1 MKALVTGATG
11 FVGPRLLRL
20 LDQPVVVTRN
30 PERARPLVG
39 TLAGRIVRWDPLEGP
54 PPPEAFE
61 GVDVIFHLAG
71 ESVAEGRWTAAQKAR
86 IRDSRVIGTRH
97 LVRGLAQAGPGPDGR
112 PRTLVS
118 ASAVGYYGNRG
129 DEELTESAAP
139 ADDFLARVC
148 IEWERE
154 ALAAESLGARVVL
167 ARTGIVLG
175 AGGGAL
181 GKMLT
186 PFKLGAGGPL
196 GNGRQWMPWIHV
208 ADLAR
213 LYVHAADNG
222 SIRGPMNS
230 VAPNPVRNSE
240 FTKALGRQLHRPAFM
255 PAPYLGLRLLF
266 GEFAQVLFAS
276 QRVIPKVALDTGFV
290 FQFPDIAAAL
300 RDIVGVAA

>member
-20 LDQPVVVTRN
+20 LDSPVVVSRS
-30 PERARPLVG
+30 PERARRAVG
-39 TLAGRIVRWDPLEGP
+39 NLAGPIFRWDPMREPLP
-54 PPPEAFE
+54 AEALE
-61 GVDVIFHLAG
+61 GVDVVYHLAG

-86 IRDSRVIGTRH
+86 IRDSRVIGTRN
-97 LVRGLAQAGPGPDGR
+97 LVQGLKQVERKPGA
-112 PRTLVS
+112 LVS

-129 DEELTESAAP
+129 DEELTESAPP
-139 ADDFLARVC
+139 ADDFLAEVC
-148 IEWERE
+148 VAWEQE
-154 ALAAESLGARVVL
+154 ALAAEQLGVRTVT

-181 GKMLT
+181 AKMLT

-196 GNGRQWMPWIHV
+196 GNGKQWMPWVHV

-213 LYVHAADNG
+213 LYVHAADTS
-222 SIRGPMNS
+222 SISGPMNA
-230 VAPNPVRNSE
+230 VAPHPVRNSE

-255 PAPYLGLRLLF
+255 PAPYIGLRLLF

-276 QRVIPKVALDTGFV
+276 QRVIPKVALDTGFM
-290 FQFPDIAAAL
+290 FQYPDIASAL
-300 RDIVGVAA
+300 REVLAPVA

>member
-20 LDQPVVVTRN
+20 LDEPVVLSRN
-30 PERARPLVG
+30 PDRARAALG
-39 TLAGRIVRWDPLEGP
+39 SLAGPLYRWDPLRGP
-54 PPPEAFE
+54 PPAEAFE
-61 GVDVIFHLAG
+61 GVDVVLHLAG

-86 IRDSRVIGTRH
+86 IRDSRVVGTRH
-97 LVRGLAQAGPGPDGR
+97 LVQGIAQAAVK
-112 PRTLVS
+112 PRVFVS
-118 ASAVGYYGNRG
+118 ASAVGYYGDRG
-129 DEELTESAAP
+129 EEELTEAAAP
-139 ADDFLARVC
+139 ADDFLAEVC
-148 IEWERE
+148 VAWERE
-154 ALAAESLGARVVL
+154 AVAAEQHGVRVVT

-181 GKMLT
+181 AKMLT

-213 LYVHAADNG
+213 LYLHAAEHEA
-222 SIRGPMNS
+222 IRGPMNA
-230 VAPNPVRNSE
+230 VAPHPVRNSE

-266 GEFAQVLFAS
+266 GEFAKVLFAS
-276 QRVIPKVALDTGFV
+276 QRVVPRVALDTGFV
-290 FQFPDIAAAL
+290 FQYPEIAAAL
-300 RDIVGVAA
+300 REILGAAA

>member
-20 LDQPVVVTRN
+20 LDSPVVVSRS
-30 PERARPLVG
+30 PERARRAIG
-39 TLAGRIVRWDPLEGP
+39 NLAGPIFRWDPLREPLPG
-54 PPPEAFE
+54 EALE
-61 GVDVIFHLAG
+61 GVDVVYHLAG

-86 IRDSRVIGTRH
+86 IRDSRVIGTRN
-97 LVRGLAQAGPGPDGR
+97 LVQGIKQVERK
-112 PRTLVS
+112 PRVLVS
-118 ASAVGYYGNRG
+118 ASAVGYYGNRS
-129 DEELTESAAP
+129 DQELTESAPP
-139 ADDFLARVC
+139 ADDFLADVC
-148 IEWERE
+148 VAWERE
-154 ALAAESLGARVVL
+154 AMAAERYGVRTVT

-181 GKMLT
+181 AKMLT

-196 GNGRQWMPWIHV
+196 GNGKQWMPWVHV

-213 LYVHAADNG
+213 LYVHAADTA
-222 SIRGPMNS
+222 SISGPMNA

-255 PAPYLGLRLLF
+255 PAPYIGLRLLF

-290 FQFPDIAAAL
+290 FQYPDIASAL
-300 RDIVGVAA
+300 REILAPAAA

>member
-20 LDQPVVVTRN
+20 LDSPVVVSRS
-30 PERARPLVG
+30 PERARRAIG
-39 TLAGRIVRWDPLEGP
+39 NLAGPIFRWDPLREPLPG
-54 PPPEAFE
+54 EALE
-61 GVDVIFHLAG
+61 GVDVVYHLAG

-86 IRDSRVIGTRH
+86 IRDSRVIGTRN
-97 LVRGLAQAGPGPDGR
+97 LVQGIKQVERK
-112 PRTLVS
+112 PRVLVS
-118 ASAVGYYGNRG
+118 ASAVGYYGNRS
-129 DEELTESAAP
+129 DEELTESAPP
-139 ADDFLARVC
+139 ADDFLADVC
-148 IEWERE
+148 VAWERE
-154 ALAAESLGARVVL
+154 AMVAERHGVRTVT

-181 GKMLT
+181 AKMLT

-196 GNGRQWMPWIHV
+196 GNGKQWMPWVHV

-213 LYVHAADNG
+213 LYVHAADTA
-222 SIRGPMNS
+222 SISGPMNA

-255 PAPYLGLRLLF
+255 PAPYIGLRLLF

-276 QRVIPKVALDTGFV
+276 QRVIPKVAVDTGFV
-290 FQFPDIAAAL
+290 FQYPDIASAL
-300 RDIVGVAA
+300 REILAPAAA

>member
-1 MKALVTGATG
+1 MKALVTGGSG

-20 LDQPVVVTRN
+20 LD
-30 PERARPLVG
+30 RPLVLSRNPARAERAIG
-39 TLAGRIVRWDPLEGP
+39 HLAGGIVGWDPLAGP
-54 PPPEAFE
+54 PAPELFA
-61 GVDVIFHLAG
+61 GIDVVFHLAG

-97 LVRGLAQAGPGPDGR
+97 LVQGIKQASHKPAV
-112 PRTLVS
+112 LVS

-129 DEELTESAAP
+129 DEELTESAPP
-139 ADDFLARVC
+139 ADDFLADVC
-148 IEWERE
+148 VAWEDE
-154 ALAAESLGARVVL
+154 AQAAQESGVRVVT

-181 GKMLT
+181 AKMLT

-213 LYVHAADNG
+213 LYVHAADTTA
-222 SIRGPMNS
+222 IRGPMNA
-230 VAPNPVRNSE
+230 VAPHPVRNSE
-240 FTKALGRQLHRPAFM
+240 FTKALGSQLHRPAFM
-255 PAPYLGLRLLF
+255 PAPYIGLRLLF

-276 QRVIPKVALDTGFV
+276 QRVIPRVALDTGFT
-290 FQFPDIAAAL
+290 FQYPEIATAL
-300 RDIVGVAA
+300 REILAPAA

>member
-20 LDQPVVVTRN
+20 LDSPVVVSRS
-30 PERARPLVG
+30 PERARRAVG
-39 TLAGRIVRWDPLEGP
+39 NLAGPIFRWDPMREPLP
-54 PPPEAFE
+54 AEALE
-61 GVDVIFHLAG
+61 GVDVIYHLAG

-86 IRDSRVIGTRH
+86 IRESRVIGTRH
-97 LVRGLAQAGPGPDGR
+97 LVQGIKQVDRKPSV
-112 PRTLVS
+112 LVS

-139 ADDFLARVC
+139 ADDFLAEVC
-148 IEWERE
+148 VAWERE
-154 ALAAESLGARVVL
+154 AMAAEQLGVRTVT

-181 GKMLT
+181 AKMLT

-196 GNGRQWMPWIHV
+196 GNGKQWMPWIHV

-213 LYVHAADNG
+213 LYVHAADTP
-222 SIRGPMNS
+222 SITGPMNA

-276 QRVIPKVALDTGFV
+276 QRVIPQVALETGFV
-290 FQFPDIAAAL
+290 FQYPDIASAL
-300 RDIVGVAA
+300 REILAPAA

>member
-20 LDQPVVVTRN
+20 LDSPVIVSRN
-30 PERARPLVG
+30 PEKARRAVG
-39 TLAGRIVRWDPLEGP
+39 NLAGPIFRWDPMREPLP
-54 PPPEAFE
+54 AEALE
-61 GVDVIFHLAG
+61 GVDVIYHLAG
-71 ESVAEGRWTAAQKAR
+71 ESVAEGRWTAPQKAR
-86 IRDSRVIGTRH
+86 IRESRVIGTRH
-97 LVRGLAQAGPGPDGR
+97 LVQGIKQVDRKPSV
-112 PRTLVS
+112 LVS
-118 ASAVGYYGNRG
+118 ASAVGYYGDRG

-139 ADDFLARVC
+139 ADDFLAEVC
-148 IEWERE
+148 VAWERE
-154 ALAAESLGARVVL
+154 AMAAEQLGVRTVT

-181 GKMLT
+181 AKMLT

-196 GNGRQWMPWIHV
+196 GNGKQWMPWVHV

-213 LYVHAADNG
+213 LYVHAADTP
-222 SIRGPMNS
+222 SITGPMNA

-276 QRVIPKVALDTGFV
+276 QRVIPRVAVETGFV
-290 FQFPDIAAAL
+290 FQYPDIASAL
-300 RDIVGVAA
+300 REILAPAA